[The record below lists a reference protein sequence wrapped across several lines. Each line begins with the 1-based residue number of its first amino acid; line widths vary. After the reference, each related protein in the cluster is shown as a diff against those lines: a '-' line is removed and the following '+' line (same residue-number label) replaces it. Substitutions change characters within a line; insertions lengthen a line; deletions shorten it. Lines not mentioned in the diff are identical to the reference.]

1 MVIVNHL
8 AADRLLDEAWRGGV
22 GTAAAYAEAT
32 RVSHE
37 AGAQER
43 VIEDAKMIV
52 SERRDCSPDEALV
65 RLIFVSNRTN
75 RKLREIAW
83 EVVAAAAADA
93 QRLAVVPPRLYRFT
107 L

>member
-1 MVIVNHL
+1 VIVNQL

-32 RVSHE
+32 RLSHE
-37 AGAQER
+37 TGAQER

-52 SERRDCSPDEALV
+52 SERRDCSPEEALV

-75 RKLREIAW
+75 RTLREIAW
-83 EVVAAAAADA
+83 EVVAAAATDA
-93 QRLAVVPPRLYRFT
+93 QGLVAAPPRPYRFT